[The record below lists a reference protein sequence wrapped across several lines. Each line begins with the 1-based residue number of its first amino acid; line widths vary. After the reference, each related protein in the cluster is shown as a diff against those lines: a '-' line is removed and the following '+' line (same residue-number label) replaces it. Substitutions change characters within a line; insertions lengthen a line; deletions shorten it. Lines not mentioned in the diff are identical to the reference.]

1 MLDCC
6 ALFSFSLQ
14 LQYFSTERQVQAVLA
29 VLLICISF
37 EIAGNPFAL
46 VNERYKIL
54 GRLELSTLFVQWAT
68 MWCGSMIYA
77 SQDPDSKGFV
87 VFLTVV
93 VATMNIGMLVW
104 LVLRLLGECVRE
116 QREDRRRKN
125 EEGDPLDVDDG
136 RDGSDGNR
144 CIAMMSDLDLAVKRW
159 RFGRMSEDA
168 RQTRIRRRTVD
179 ANDRSGMQTSENP
192 AMQMIEMA
200 NRTIVVESND
210 GEINV
215 EIDSET
221 LSVVVVDRNVDIA
234 NMAVNPLQ
242 ALQRRR

>member
-1 MLDCC
+1 M
-6 ALFSFSLQ
+6 
-14 LQYFSTERQVQAVLA
+14 LA

-46 VNERYKIL
+46 INDRYKIL

-68 MWCGSMIYA
+68 MWCGAMIYA

-116 QREDRRRKN
+116 QREDRRWTN
-125 EEGDPLDVDDG
+125 EEGDPLDGSDG
-136 RDGSDGNR
+136 SDGSDGNGNR
-144 CIAMMSDLDLAVKRW
+144 CIKMMSDLDLAVKRW

-192 AMQMIEMA
+192 AMQMIEME

>member
-1 MLDCC
+1 MSDIVALPF
-6 ALFSFSLQ
+6 LFSCSVEQHFR
-14 LQYFSTERQVQAVLA
+14 TERQVQAVLA

-87 VFLTVV
+87 VFLTVI
-93 VATMNIGMLVW
+93 VATMNLGMLVW

-125 EEGDPLDVDDG
+125 AEGNHGDHGDG
-136 RDGSDGNR
+136 CGNR
-144 CIAMMSDLDLAVKRW
+144 VLETMADLDLAVQRW
-159 RFGRMSEDA
+159 RFGRMTEGE
-168 RQTRIRRRTVD
+168 RQTRIRSRTVD
-179 ANDRSGMQTSENP
+179 ANDGSGMNMSENP
-192 AMQMIEMA
+192 ARQIEM
-200 NRTIVVESND
+200 
-210 GEINV
+210 
-215 EIDSET
+215 
-221 LSVVVVDRNVDIA
+221 VDTSITVA
-234 NMAVNPLQ
+234 SL
-242 ALQRRR
+242 